1 MYHVDFFSKYRTFQY
16 AILQLY
22 IYIYK
27 NKTSQKIV
35 YIYLHTHNTVLL
47 ILHTA
52 VALSATGGH
61 NSPSRKAAACS
72 PI

>member
-1 MYHVDFFSKYRTFQY
+1 MYHVDFFSKYRAFQY
-16 AILQLY
+16 AIL
-22 IYIYK
+22 YIYK